1 MLWSR
6 ELKRAQTTNKNLK
19 NLPMKTKNYL
29 LLCLTLSLFTFISN
43 AQYTSCAAAAAGSQL
58 SNGGCLTNQNAT
70 VGVPAANCGGGF
82 NSGVGLFYKFTAGT
96 CPQFDLTFNANEDV
110 QFLLWTTG
118 CALVSGT
125 IECSYAQANT
135 PITESYNNPT
145 YGPNLTNG
153 TQYIL
158 EICTKTTSNFSICY
172 TANTPEAAN
181 NECSGSSGVSPTGA
195 TFFNGGNCEYTGSY
209 DDATTSDPAAATFC
223 AGSLENTLWT
233 QFQPVAGTTSIQII
247 GSSISCGGPV
257 CAWQFGLF
265 SGSCGSLTPE
275 GCISNGNPCATGPDP
290 NSASTNPS
298 GGNGTYLLTW
308 NSISGTGFTGTIT
321 MAGGAPFTGTETFYL
336 AMDGNANS
344 DCQFTLAGVNI
355 QQLPIEL
362 ISFIGK
368 RYANVNRLV
377 WEVAS
382 ELNNDYFTIER
393 STDGT
398 IWREIGQI
406 DGAGTSQEQRKYSFI
421 DETFEART
429 NYYRLKQ
436 TDFDGAYEYSKVIY
450 VDNSNTDR
458 FLLRTVNLMGAE
470 VNADYQGIVID
481 VFSDGSSE
489 KRYQ

>member
-1 MLWSR
+1 
-6 ELKRAQTTNKNLK
+6 
-19 NLPMKTKNYL
+19 MKTKNYL
-29 LLCLTLSLFTFISN
+29 LICLTLFTFYSN
-43 AQYTSCAAAAAGSQL
+43 AQYTTCAAAASGSQL

-70 VGVPAANCGGGF
+70 AGVPAANCGGGF
-82 NSGVGLFYKFTAGT
+82 NSGVGLFYKFTAGS

-110 QFLLWTTG
+110 QFILWTTG
-118 CALVSGT
+118 CALVSGS

-135 PITESYNNPT
+135 PLTESYNNPV

-153 TQYIL
+153 TQYII

-181 NECSGSSGVSPTGA
+181 NECSGASGVSPSGA

-209 DDATTSDPAAATFC
+209 DDPSTSDPPPATFC

-233 QFQPVAGTTSIQII
+233 QFQPIAGTNSIQIS
-247 GSSISCGGPV
+247 GSGISCGGPV

-275 GCISNGNPCATGPDP
+275 GCISNGNPCANGPDP
-290 NSASTNPS
+290 NTASTNPS
-298 GGNGTYLLTW
+298 GGNNTYLLTW
-308 NSISGTGFTGTIT
+308 NSISATGFTGTIT
-321 MAGGAPFTGTETFYL
+321 LNGGGAFTGTETFYL

-344 DCQFTLAGVNI
+344 DCQFTLAGVNL

-362 ISFIGK
+362 ISLIAKNYGG
-368 RYANVNRLV
+368 VNRLI

-382 ELNNDYFTIER
+382 ETNNDYFTIER
-393 STDGT
+393 SIDGIT
-398 IWREIGQI
+398 WREIGQI
-406 DGAGTSQEQRKYSFI
+406 DGAGTSQDQRKYSFF
-421 DETFEART
+421 DELFEARI

-436 TDFDGAYEYSKVIY
+436 TDFDGAFEYSKVLYI
-450 VDNSNTDR
+450 DNTDMTR
-458 FLLRTVNLMGAE
+458 TLVRTVNTMGQDVQPE
-470 VNADYQGIVID
+470 FRGIVID
-481 VFSDGSSE
+481 VYSDGSSE